1 LSVPQLF
8 MRLPAL
14 ANLPPRVPVPASYR
28 LRAAEPADAEGVAGV
43 LSDSFG
49 DAWDAERARATFSTE
64 AGVEA
69 TYIACSGPEVV
80 AVAAARVLPNL
91 YPGAGYVHYVGVH
104 SSHRGHRLGEVVVGE
119 VLEHFTAAG
128 LTSAVLA
135 TDDFRLPAVRIYL
148 RLGFV
153 PEYRSAGDEARWSLV
168 LRKVVSPPGERGS
181 GRQDEDGS
189 LAR

>member
-8 MRLPAL
+8 MRLPVL
-14 ANLPPRVPVPASYR
+14 ANASDRVPVPPSYR
-28 LRAAEPADAEGVAGV
+28 LRAAGPADAEGVARV
-43 LSDSFG
+43 LTDSFG
-49 DAWDAERARATFSTE
+49 DAWDAERARTTFSTE

-69 TYIACSGPEVV
+69 TYIVCSGPEVV

-119 VLEHFTAAG
+119 VLDHFMAAG
-128 LTSAVLA
+128 LTNAVLE

-168 LRKVVSPPGERGS
+168 LRKVLSPVGKKDDAGS
-181 GRQDEDGS
+181 
-189 LAR
+189 